1 VTEFYDVRSGR
12 NFIQLLGICE
22 RACEVRLSAPVDQE
36 LDVGLA

>member
-22 RACEVRLSAPVDQE
+22 RACEVRLSAQVSQKSD
-36 LDVGLA
+36 AS